1 MQPVLSLIR
10 RRPLAAIVTLAIAL
24 RLAALL
30 ALPEVFAFERTGI
43 IQGIGTHDV
52 YAQNLLQTG
61 VYGFR
66 PGEPDGVLPPL
77 YSLFLAA
84 VYAVAGRG
92 ALQLVL
98 AQALLDAASIAL
110 LYRIARRLWPGEPRV
125 ALIGA
130 LLHAL
135 YPYLLFQSLTMI
147 DTSLYISGMY
157 LLLCLLLQV
166 SDASAKERRHLA
178 LLLAAGGATLCLL
191 LLLRPN
197 IVVLLP
203 FAGLWLALRH
213 GWRGSATRLLPVVLL
228 GGVLLLPWIARSA
241 GIYGQPVFIALHGG
255 RNFWQG
261 NNPCTLPYLRAGY
274 DTQWQRE
281 DFAEGREVAS
291 LVQRDALAMQV
302 SLNWLRENPA
312 RIPELLWTKFVTHWS
327 VDIQPSRNPP
337 VSAAGEAVDE
347 DALRGR
353 HHRHHDHRRRRPGA
367 GLRRVGRGASVPA
380 GPSLLVRRP
389 AAAGPGRSGHHAATL
404 ARTLPALADAALHDP
419 GLRDLPPGY
428 ALPRAHRPP
437 ALSLLG
443 LRAAGDPARLAD
455 PASRRQFPLKPPAP

>member
-1 MQPVLSLIR
+1 ML
-10 RRPLAAIVTLAIAL
+10 LALAL

-30 ALPEVFAFERTGI
+30 ALPEVFAFERTGV

-61 VYGFR
+61 VYGFE

-110 LYRIARRLWPGEPRV
+110 LYRIARRLRPGETRV

-147 DTSLYISGMY
+147 DTSLYITGMY
-157 LLLCLLLQV
+157 LLLWLLLRLN
-166 SDASAKERRHLA
+166 DASMADRRHLA
-178 LLLAAGGATLCLL
+178 LTLTAGGATLCLL

-213 GWRGSATRLLPVVLL
+213 GWRGSAARLLPVILL

-274 DTQWQRE
+274 DTQWQRGN
-281 DFAEGREVAS
+281 FAEGSEGTS
-291 LVQRDALAMQV
+291 LVQRDALAMQIA
-302 SLNWLRENPA
+302 LDWLRENPA
-312 RIPELLWTKFVTHWS
+312 RIPELLWTKFTTHWS
-327 VDIQPSRNPP
+327 ADIQPWRNPP
-337 VSAAGEAVDE
+337 VSAAGEATDE
-347 DALRGR
+347 DCE
-353 HHRHHDHRRRRPGA
+353 A
-367 GLRRVGRGASVPA
+367 GIIAITTISA
-380 GPSLLVRRP
+380 E
-389 AAAGPGRSGHHAATL
+389 
-404 ARTLPALADAALHDP
+404 
-419 GLRDLPPGY
+419 
-428 ALPRAHRPP
+428 
-437 ALSLLG
+437 
-443 LRAAGDPARLAD
+443 DPARVYDESAAAHLFRLVHRYWFGSLLLLALAGLVITRRHWREFSLLWLTLLSMTLVYVVYHPGTRYRAPTD
-455 PASRRQFPLKPPAP
+455 PLLFLFSASALLAFRRRWLAWRRTDAPR

>member
-1 MQPVLSLIR
+1 MHKLIR
-10 RRPLAAIVTLAIAL
+10 HRPLAVIVLLTIAL

-30 ALPEVFAFERTGI
+30 ALPEVFDFGRTGV

-61 VYGFR
+61 VYGFE

-147 DTSLYISGMY
+147 DTSLYITGMY
-157 LLLCLLLQV
+157 LLLWLLLRLN
-166 SDASAKERRHLA
+166 DASLADRRHLA
-178 LLLAAGGATLCLL
+178 LTLAAGGATLCLL

-213 GWRGSATRLLPVVLL
+213 GWRGSATRLLPVILL

-261 NNPCTLPYLRAGY
+261 NNACTLPYLRAGY

-281 DFAEGREVAS
+281 TFAEGREFNS
-291 LVQRDALAMQV
+291 LVQRDALAMQIA
-302 SLNWLRENPA
+302 LDWLRENPA

-337 VSAAGEAVDE
+337 ISAAGEAVAE
-347 DALRGR
+347 DCEAGIIAITTIGADDPARVYDDSGAARLFRLVHRYCFGSLLLLALAGLVIT
-353 HHRHHDHRRRRPGA
+353 RRRWRE
-367 GLRRVGRGASVPA
+367 
-380 GPSLLVRRP
+380 
-389 AAAGPGRSGHHAATL
+389 
-404 ARTLPALADAALHDP
+404 
-419 GLRDLPPGY
+419 
-428 ALPRAHRPP
+428 
-437 ALSLLG
+437 LSLLWLTLLSMTLVYVVYHPG
-443 LRAAGDPARLAD
+443 TRYRAPTDPLLFLFSASALLAIRRRWLDRRRSD
-455 PASRRQFPLKPPAP
+455 PPR

>member
-1 MQPVLSLIR
+1 MQPVSSLFR
-10 RRPLAAIVTLAIAL
+10 RRPLAIVVTLAIAL

-30 ALPEVFAFERTGI
+30 ALPEVFAFERTGV
-43 IQGIGTHDV
+43 IQGIGTHDF

-61 VYGFR
+61 VYGFE

-147 DTSLYISGMY
+147 DTSLYVSGMY
-157 LLLCLLLQV
+157 LLLWLLLQLN
-166 SDASAKERRHLA
+166 DASVTDWRHLA
-178 LLLAAGGATLCLL
+178 LTLTAGGATLCLL
-191 LLLRPN
+191 LLLRPS

-213 GWRGSATRLLPVVLL
+213 GWRGGALRLLPVILL

-281 DFAEGREVAS
+281 NYGAGEELAS
-291 LVQRDALAMQV
+291 LVQRDALAMQF
-302 SLNWLRENPA
+302 SLNWLRENPS
-312 RIPELLWTKFVTHWS
+312 RLPELLWTKFITHWS

-337 VSAAGEAVDE
+337 VSAAGGAVDE
-347 DALRGR
+347 DCEAGVIAVTTIGADDPTRVYDDSAAAQAFRLVHRYWFGSLLTLALAGLVIT
-353 HHRHHDHRRRRPGA
+353 RRRWRE
-367 GLRRVGRGASVPA
+367 
-380 GPSLLVRRP
+380 
-389 AAAGPGRSGHHAATL
+389 
-404 ARTLPALADAALHDP
+404 
-419 GLRDLPPGY
+419 
-428 ALPRAHRPP
+428 
-437 ALSLLG
+437 LSLLWLTLLSMTLVYVVYHPG
-443 LRAAGDPARLAD
+443 TRYRAPTDPLLFLFSASALLAILRRWSATK
-455 PASRRQFPLKPPAP
+455 ASTSSRSA

>member
-1 MQPVLSLIR
+1 MQSSRQLIR
-10 RRPLAAIVTLAIAL
+10 HRPLAAIVTLAIAL

-30 ALPEVFAFERTGI
+30 ALPEVFAFERTGV

-61 VYGFR
+61 VYGFQ

-84 VYAVAGRG
+84 LYAVAGRG

-110 LYRIARRLWPGEPRV
+110 LHRIARRLWPGEPRV

-147 DTSLYISGMY
+147 DTSLYISGTY
-157 LLLCLLLQV
+157 LLLWLLLQV
-166 SDASAKERRHLA
+166 NDASVEERRHLV
-178 LLLAAGGATLCLL
+178 LLLAACGATLCLL

-213 GWRGSATRLLPVVLL
+213 GWRGSATRLLPVILL

-281 DFAEGREVAS
+281 NFAEGREVPS

-312 RIPELLWTKFVTHWS
+312 RIPELLWAKFVTHWS

-347 DALRGR
+347 DCEAGIIAITTIGDDDPARVYDESAAAHLFRLVHRYWFGGLLLLALAGLVIT
-353 HHRHHDHRRRRPGA
+353 RRRWRE
-367 GLRRVGRGASVPA
+367 
-380 GPSLLVRRP
+380 
-389 AAAGPGRSGHHAATL
+389 
-404 ARTLPALADAALHDP
+404 
-419 GLRDLPPGY
+419 
-428 ALPRAHRPP
+428 
-437 ALSLLG
+437 LSLLWLTLLSMTLVYVIYHPG
-443 LRAAGDPARLAD
+443 TRYRAPTDPLLFLFSASALLAIRGAWLD
-455 PASRRQFPLKPPAP
+455 RHRADSSR

>member
-1 MQPVLSLIR
+1 MIIVL
-10 RRPLAAIVTLAIAL
+10 LAIAL

-30 ALPEVFAFERTGI
+30 ALPEVFAFERTGV

-61 VYGFR
+61 VYGFE

-77 YSLFLAA
+77 YSVFLAA
-84 VYAVAGRG
+84 VYAVLGRG
-92 ALQLVL
+92 ALQLVV
-98 AQALLDAASIAL
+98 AQALLDTASIAL
-110 LYRIARRLWPGEPRV
+110 LYRIGRRLWPEEPRV

-130 LLHAL
+130 ALHAL

-157 LLLCLLLQV
+157 LLLWLLLQLN
-166 SDASAKERRHLA
+166 DASGRDRRHLA
-178 LLLAAGGATLCLL
+178 LLLTAGGVSLCLL

-213 GWRGSATRLLPVVLL
+213 GWRGSALRLLPVILL
-228 GGVLLLPWIARSA
+228 GMALLLPWIARSA

-274 DTQWQRE
+274 DTQWQHE
-281 DFAEGREVAS
+281 NFAAGREITS

-302 SLNWLRENPA
+302 SLDWLRNNPA
-312 RIPELLWTKFVTHWS
+312 RIPELLWTKFIVHWS

-337 VSAAGEAVDE
+337 VNTAGENVVEECEAGVIAITTIGADDPTRVYDESAAARLFRVVHRYAFGGLLLL
-347 DALRGR
+347 ALAGLIIT
-353 HHRHHDHRRRRPGA
+353 RRRWRE
-367 GLRRVGRGASVPA
+367 
-380 GPSLLVRRP
+380 
-389 AAAGPGRSGHHAATL
+389 
-404 ARTLPALADAALHDP
+404 
-419 GLRDLPPGY
+419 
-428 ALPRAHRPP
+428 
-437 ALSLLG
+437 LSLLWLALLSMTLVYVVYHPG
-443 LRAAGDPARLAD
+443 TRYRTPTDPLLFLFSASALLAIWCRWRA
-455 PASRRQFPLKPPAP
+455 RRRSSSSHQG

>member
-1 MQPVLSLIR
+1 MRTIADLFR
-10 RRPLAAIVTLAIAL
+10 RHPLKAILTLAIAL

-61 VYGFR
+61 VYGFE

-110 LYRIARRLWPGEPRV
+110 LHRIARRLWPGEPRV

-157 LLLCLLLQV
+157 LLLWLLLQLN
-166 SDASAKERRHLA
+166 DASVADRRRLA
-178 LLLAAGGATLCLL
+178 LSLTAGGATLCLL

-213 GWRGSATRLLPVVLL
+213 GWRGSATRLLPVILL

-241 GIYGQPVFIALHGG
+241 DIYGQPVFIALHGG

-281 DFAEGREVAS
+281 TYAEEVALTS

-302 SLNWLRENPA
+302 ALNWLRENPA
-312 RIPELLWTKFVTHWS
+312 RIPELLWTKFITHWS
-327 VDIQPSRNPP
+327 VDIQPLRNPP
-337 VSAAGEAVDE
+337 VSAAGEAVAEDCEAGIIAITTIGADDPTRVYDE
-347 DALRGR
+347 SAAALLFRLV
-353 HHRHHDHRRRRPGA
+353 HRYWFGSLLTLALAGLVITRRRWRE
-367 GLRRVGRGASVPA
+367 
-380 GPSLLVRRP
+380 
-389 AAAGPGRSGHHAATL
+389 
-404 ARTLPALADAALHDP
+404 
-419 GLRDLPPGY
+419 
-428 ALPRAHRPP
+428 
-437 ALSLLG
+437 LSLLWLTLLSMTLVYVIYHPG
-443 LRAAGDPARLAD
+443 TRYRATTDPLLFLFSASALPAIWRALPARRRSD
-455 PASRRQFPLKPPAP
+455 ASR